1 MPVSLEGK
9 TVIVVGASSGIGRAI
24 AVAFSREG
32 ARVLALARRADR
44 LCDLAREASVET
56 AVMDASDRAQV
67 ETVMAGA
74 LARYGRVDMMV
85 YATGTN
91 VPGRAMSRLTPENW
105 DLLISTNLTGAF
117 DCTRA
122 LLPHMRE
129 NRDGLL
135 MYISSVS
142 ANVPDV
148 SGAAYQASKRGMGA
162 LAHAIRVEEKANGI
176 RTCVICPG
184 LVRTEILDKR
194 PVKTPDEV
202 LALALEPEDVAEAAL
217 AVARLHPR
225 VVVPE
230 MEVLPTR
237 L

>member
-1 MPVSLEGK
+1 MPVSLEEK
-9 TVIVVGASSGIGRAI
+9 SVIVVGASSGIGRAI

-32 ARVLALARRADR
+32 ARVLAVARRAER
-44 LCDLAREASVET
+44 LCELAREVPVDTQE
-56 AVMDASDRAQV
+56 VDATDRAQV
-67 ETVMAGA
+67 EAMAAGA
-74 LARYGRVDMMV
+74 LKRFGRVDMLV

-91 VPGRAMSRLTPENW
+91 VPGRAMARLTPENW

-117 DCTRA
+117 LCTHA
-122 LLPHMRE
+122 LLPHMRA

-148 SGAAYQASKRGMGA
+148 SGAAYQASKRGMGG

-202 LALALEPEDVAEAAL
+202 LALALEPEDIADAAV